1 MKKMTFFSLIICAF
15 ALSVCFVNA
24 QSKTAS
30 LNDEVVT
37 DIDGN
42 TYIHHRNHRH
52 PDLAG

>member
-1 MKKMTFFSLIICAF
+1 MKKFTFISMIICAL
-15 ALSVCFVNA
+15 ALGFSFVNA

-42 TYIHHRNHRH
+42 TYTTVTI
-52 PDLAG
+52 GTQI